1 MAISEIKRQ
10 LHSYIDMIQDEDK
23 LAMLNEAA
31 EAYIT
36 KQPDIIDLLNP
47 TQLKRLEE
55 SLKQADEG
63 NTVSNEE
70 VIKMARGWVKAH
82 TK

>member
-1 MAISEIKRQ
+1 MSTAEIKKK
-10 LHSYIDMIQDEDK
+10 LHSYIDMIEDEDK

-70 VIKMARGWVKAH
+70 VMKMSREWVKVH

>member
-1 MAISEIKRQ
+1 MPTAEIKKK
-10 LHSYIDMIQDEDK
+10 LHSYIDMIEDEVK
-23 LAMLNEAA
+23 LEMLNEAA
-31 EAYIT
+31 EAYAT
-36 KQPDIIDLLNP
+36 NQPDVIDLLTP
-47 TQLKRLEE
+47 VQLNRLER

-70 VIKMARGWVKAH
+70 VMKMSREWVKVH